1 VSVTTEHRDAWAD
14 SKQAS
19 VPQVLQSAA
28 AVVQEI
34 SRGSFALDKLM
45 QAMTKAAS
53 FREFYSELERLAELS
68 RSVSY
73 NVHNLKLLC
82 DFLVPPATLF
92 NDHYI
97 NQFFLMSAM
106 KRTFWVEGPAFCG
119 LAIKPG
125 SRILELGCGMGYYT
139 DVFFA
144 PFASEIVAIDI
155 DPRAIETARR
165 QHQARN
171 IRYEVM
177 DFREA
182 LPEGPFDVA
191 IWTPTILAYSPA
203 DIDVMMQKLRKVMAS
218 DGVLCGFTGVEA
230 DHAGPEIPWH
240 DMNSLA
246 QRLKRYFKNV
256 RTFERVHTT
265 IQPPRHALYFYA
277 SDGAL
282 PFDAEWPHDVR
293 LAT

>member
-1 VSVTTEHRDAWAD
+1 MSVTTEHRDAWAEFET
-14 SKQAS
+14 SECS
-19 VPQVLQSAA
+19 SNSPSAA

-119 LAIKPG
+119 FAIKPG
-125 SRILELGCGMGYYT
+125 SQILELGCGMGYYT

-165 QHQARN
+165 R
-171 IRYEVM
+171 IRQETSGT
-177 DFREA
+177 RS
-182 LPEGPFDVA
+182 
-191 IWTPTILAYSPA
+191 WTS
-203 DIDVMMQKLRKVMAS
+203 
-218 DGVLCGFTGVEA
+218 
-230 DHAGPEIPWH
+230 
-240 DMNSLA
+240 
-246 QRLKRYFKNV
+246 
-256 RTFERVHTT
+256 ERRCPKGLST
-265 IQPPRHALYFYA
+265 
-277 SDGAL
+277 
-282 PFDAEWPHDVR
+282 
-293 LAT
+293 